1 LDARALKRLRLPPAA
16 VAALAILAA
25 LAVGLG
31 LGLALRA
38 PATPPDPDARAL
50 ADSALLSVRD
60 QGRLVSFAARYV
72 SIATATQTRLGL
84 TAEKTLILPG
94 TVRYGVD
101 LSRLKRGDVAW
112 DEATRTLSVTL
123 PPLELSGPSIDAQ
136 DVHEQSQGGLV
147 MALTDAERTL
157 DESNRRTAQ
166 ADLLRQAREAEPM
179 RRARDSAMRLVARSF
194 AVPLRAG
201 GVDASVAVRFLDPA
215 GREEA
220 AYLERSRSVEDA
232 LRDRRA
238 GR

>member
-1 LDARALKRLRLPPAA
+1 MDPRRLKSLLLPLL
-16 VAALAILAA
+16 ALAA
-25 LAVGLG
+25 
-31 LGLALRA
+31 GLALGLLLGK
-38 PATPPDPDARAL
+38 PAVPPRPDARAL
-50 ADSALLSVRD
+50 ADAALLSVRD

-72 SIATATQTRLGL
+72 SIATASETRLGL

-101 LSRLKRGDVAW
+101 LARLKRGDVAW
-112 DEATRTLSVTL
+112 DEATRTLTVTL
-123 PPLELSGPSIDAQ
+123 PPLELSGPNID
-136 DVHEQSQGGLV
+136 VESVRETSQGGLV

-157 DESNRRTAQ
+157 DDTNRRTAE
-166 ADLLRQAREAEPM
+166 ADLLRQAREDEPM

-220 AYLERSRSVEDA
+220 AYLERGRAVEDA

>member
-1 LDARALKRLRLPPAA
+1 VDARSLKRLLLPLAA
-16 VAALAILAA
+16 LAALAIGF
-25 LAVGLG
+25 GLG
-31 LGLALRA
+31 FALRA
-38 PATPPDPDARAL
+38 PAAPPRPNARAL

-72 SIATATQTRLGL
+72 SIATATETRLGL

-94 TVRYGVD
+94 TLRYGVD
-101 LSRLKRGDVAW
+101 LSRLKRGDLAW

-123 PPLELSGPSIDAQ
+123 PPLELSGPSIDVD
-136 DVHEQSQGGLV
+136 DVRERSQGGLV

-157 DESNRRTAQ
+157 DESNRRAAE

-179 RRARDSAMRLVARSF
+179 RRARDCAMRLVARSF

-201 GVDASVAVRFLDPA
+201 GVDASVAVRFVDPA